1 MPSTKLPK
9 QRNKSPKSYKLLHR
23 PRNSSNP
30 LESIRRLRL
39 DEKIKETDR
48 TREGFR
54 LQFSSVFLRI
64 LVTSQIIFEF
74 YLKFAM
80 LKTNDFNESV
90 KIEILTR
97 IMKTIEIFIFEI
109 VIFLSLLTQV
119 LETHEVQERFH
130 DFGISYETG
139 SQRKQTVKY

>member
-1 MPSTKLPK
+1 
-9 QRNKSPKSYKLLHR
+9 
-23 PRNSSNP
+23 
-30 LESIRRLRL
+30 
-39 DEKIKETDR
+39 
-48 TREGFR
+48 
-54 LQFSSVFLRI
+54 
-64 LVTSQIIFEF
+64 
-74 YLKFAM
+74 M